1 VTVAWE
7 RALSECEDRLDAASA
22 ALDNGRAP
30 SEIAPFSA
38 PTVADPIPAALAERA
53 RALVARGAALEKQLT
68 DERERIRSELR
79 RLPRMP
85 RAPRETRFEAQ
96 A

>member
-1 VTVAWE
+1 MTVTWE
-7 RALSECEDRLDAASA
+7 HALTECEDRLDAASA
-22 ALDNGRAP
+22 ALERRAP
-30 SEIAPFSA
+30 GEVPAFSPPA
-38 PTVADPIPAALAERA
+38 VDGPLPADLVERA
-53 RALVARGAALEKQLT
+53 RACSVRGEALEAKLAEEL
-68 DERERIRSELR
+68 ERVRQELR